1 MSEAWFFLLLLGGGS
16 TPLSGWS
23 QSASPPHRQ
32 YTANNSLPTN
42 LTKAVLQD
50 ASGRFWI
57 GTDNG
62 LVRFNGSEFRAY
74 NSALRSPLM
83 KDVYSRSERRLLVVT
98 DRGIHELN
106 QRRDSISFSLLVA
119 GRESRTDS
127 TVAYPKSV
135 YQDKEKRLWISES
148 NAIARYGEGKVT
160 RYIPEEPDLPYWS
173 DRFTRSFLFA
183 ESAEGPL
190 VATAQRGY
198 VFAFDAT
205 EDRFRRLSLPD
216 RPSGFSIDALIP
228 NPEGKGLLLGTSHGL
243 YLLEV
248 DSTYQIRR
256 WERLNTL
263 EEISSL
269 CPGPE
274 GDLLIGTWENGLH
287 RTFAIDADPASYG
300 RLPFRVIQ
308 DITVTED
315 NAIVLATDTG
325 LGVLP
330 RLFFRTC
337 TRLQRRGIGL
347 SATWPTGRTAGYG
360 PRAMRTSSRS
370 INPHSRSR
378 HAPILHA

>member
-1 MSEAWFFLLLLGGGS
+1 LLLLGGGS

-106 QRRDSISFSLLVA
+106 QRRDSVSFSLLVA

-198 VFAFDAT
+198 VFAFDVT

-228 NPEGKGLLLGTSHGL
+228 NPAGKGLLLGTSHGL